1 MLGARPSPAVSIGW
15 RAWGAA
21 WGACSSRRG
30 GPDRPDR
37 PQPSRPSRR
46 LGPPGASHTSS
57 GASARGA
64 SGPALM
70 VLAGRL
76 VPPPP
81 RRVAVRVPVVV
92 LPSIRGLSSF
102 AGQTATMCPSPSQ
115 AHDHDV
121 VRLRPV
127 RKLEHYRT
135 PSTGGAAPL
144 DRSGRC
150 GDGPRR
156 GLRQWPRPGARFAL
170 RVVAS
175 LAAVRAMD
183 GWSVRLDS
191 AWQVVAIGGIAVAL
205 ALTSPRRCRAITD
218 NQPCASN
225 GGTARG
231 LLRRPPR
238 P

>member
-1 MLGARPSPAVSIGW
+1 MLGPPK
-15 RAWGAA
+15 
-21 WGACSSRRG
+21 
-30 GPDRPDR
+30 
-37 PQPSRPSRR
+37 SRR
-46 LGPPGASHTSS
+46 LDRLARVGGSVGGVLVTSRRTRPAGSTAAISTIQAARAAGSVTYLRWRPCPACEWAGAN
-57 GASARGA
+57 GRRWASCAA
-64 SGPALM
+64 
-70 VLAGRL
+70 
-76 VPPPP
+76 PP

-92 LPSIRGLSSF
+92 LPTMCGRSSY